1 MVIEHMPPSYKS
13 MQGAPSLTAEIRR
26 ENFRDSLKIHK
37 NLETFLLFN
46 LCRLRYVH
54 TKNTYTLYA
63 EGKDIGKSTAMQSP
77 I

>member
-26 ENFRDSLKIHK
+26 ENFHDSLKIHE
-37 NLETFLLFN
+37 NLETFLLLN

-54 TKNTYTLYA
+54 KLIQKYIYIVCRR
-63 EGKDIGKSTAMQSP
+63 ERYW
-77 I
+77 